1 MRFEP
6 DGPQSYAGFFCVRP
20 LSRVSVFIANQSP
33 RSAGFFFGKMTMLE
47 NIGWL
52 LKLFAILKILRALK
66 SFSLKFRLE
75 RESPKRRSKLVIGLN
90 FRRD

>member
-1 MRFEP
+1 
-6 DGPQSYAGFFCVRP
+6 
-20 LSRVSVFIANQSP
+20 
-33 RSAGFFFGKMTMLE
+33 MTMLE

-52 LKLFAILKILRALK
+52 LELFAILKILRDVK